1 MPDFVESIL
10 MTFQMS
16 LGEVMDVWNCL
27 ERSWHSVIGKL
38 HWFMFVMVSCDWW
51 TAGHVYSFKRRL
63 SEASRRFHNYGEC
76 PN

>member
-51 TAGHVYSFKRRL
+51 TAGHGAHL
-63 SEASRRFHNYGEC
+63 
-76 PN
+76 

>member
-51 TAGHVYSFKRRL
+51 RARHVTETLALLTSDWCRW
-63 SEASRRFHNYGEC
+63 STC
-76 PN
+76 CC

>member
-51 TAGHVYSFKRRL
+51 TAGHVTETLLTSDWCRW
-63 SEASRRFHNYGEC
+63 STC
-76 PN
+76 CC

>member
-1 MPDFVESIL
+1 MPDFVESIP

-38 HWFMFVMVSCDWW
+38 HWFMFVMVSCDWQ
-51 TAGHVYSFKRRL
+51 RD
-63 SEASRRFHNYGEC
+63 
-76 PN
+76 